1 MRPHSL
7 DACITLN
14 QLMVRCTNI
23 NFIGQALTGLF
34 WATEHYPS
42 VMAIA
47 FFMKGSAK
55 WTATGPLHDIGSEN
69 LQQLNINQTLVS
81 WYTAHIEVWTRYIW
95 CKASEVCL
103 YFPLTMTS
111 PFLVE
116 NLIWISGLR
125 HYQPMIVAV
134 PFNHSQDNI
143 CKLNICLIS
152 PSPKCAKTREINR
165 LWWESN
171 LISFEGG
178 QDTWVCQIWHHF
190 FHVPSRKCQETPQ
203 LTPFFWAKLCPN

>member
-1 MRPHSL
+1 M
-7 DACITLN
+7 IY
-14 QLMVRCTNI
+14 V
-23 NFIGQALTGLF
+23 G
-34 WATEHYPS
+34 Y
-42 VMAIA
+42 
-47 FFMKGSAK
+47 
-55 WTATGPLHDIGSEN
+55 EN

-103 YFPLTMTS
+103 YSPLTMTS

-116 NLIWISGLR
+116 NLIWMSGLR
-125 HYQPMIVAV
+125 HYQAMIVAV

-152 PSPKCAKTREINR
+152 PGPKCAQTREINR

-171 LISFEGG
+171 QLWRWLGYMSMPNLTSFLPCALQKMSGNPTVDSFFLVKIVPKLGKQSADHGQHLISSDGDQNTSTYRIRG
-178 QDTWVCQIWHHF
+178 HS
-190 FHVPSRKCQETPQ
+190 FHALSRQYLKPPN
-203 LTPFFWAKLCPN
+203 LTLYPKSKLCQN